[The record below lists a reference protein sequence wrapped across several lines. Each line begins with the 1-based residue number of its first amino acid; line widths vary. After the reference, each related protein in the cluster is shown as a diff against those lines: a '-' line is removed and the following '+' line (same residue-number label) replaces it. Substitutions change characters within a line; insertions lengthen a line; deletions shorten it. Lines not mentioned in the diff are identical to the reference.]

1 MADVVPPIHVPE
13 HEATACSAMAT
24 FTRWCQQ
31 QTGAELADYGAL
43 HAFSVRDF
51 RRFWALLLRWSGLP
65 TEGSAEPVCVGDAV
79 EQATFFPEL
88 RLSYAEC
95 LLGAG
100 APEADSRVALT
111 ACCEDG
117 SVTHLTRAELRDQ
130 VLRAAAGLRALGV
143 RAGDHVVAI
152 ARNTAESVVACL
164 ACVGLGAT
172 WSSTSPDQ
180 GTESVLRRFQQL
192 DPTLLLAHTSY
203 PYQSL
208 RRALGERIQ
217 RVLKRLPTVRGVV
230 WLDEQPQPPEDL
242 PVPGVSLAELLTSPA
257 LSPQTAWPRLPFNH
271 PLFILFSSGTTG
283 PPKCIVHT
291 AGGTLLQH
299 VKEHRLHSG
308 LGSDD
313 TLYFHTSC
321 GWMMWNWQLSAL
333 ASGTRVVLYDGSPTY
348 PEPDALWR
356 LVAEQGVTVF
366 GTSPPYLQY
375 CADAGIEPS
384 ERVDL
389 ARLRAMQSTGSILF
403 DRQFVWVR
411 DHVGALPVQS
421 ISGGTDI
428 IGCFV
433 LGNPDL
439 PVWSGECQCLGLGM
453 DVRAWRTDPS
463 DTGSPS
469 GALTELGAPG
479 RGELVCATPFP
490 SRPLGLHGDT
500 DGSRFHAAYF
510 ADHPGL
516 WTHGDTIEITERHGV
531 RMLGRSDGVLNLRGV
546 RVGPAEIYQVLQG
559 VDEVAECM
567 AVEQPDPRSPGG
579 SRLALLVVLRQ
590 GEELDR
596 PLTLRIK
603 RRLRDEAS
611 PVHVPAVIAAVSE
624 LPTTFSGKRSEV
636 AARAALA
643 GRPVA
648 NAAALRNP
656 GCLDELRGHPAL
668 GLR

>member
-1 MADVVPPIHVPE
+1 M
-13 HEATACSAMAT
+13 
-24 FTRWCQQ
+24 
-31 QTGAELADYGAL
+31 
-43 HAFSVRDF
+43 
-51 RRFWALLLRWSGLP
+51 
-65 TEGSAEPVCVGDAV
+65 
-79 EQATFFPEL
+79 
-88 RLSYAEC
+88 
-95 LLGAG
+95 
-100 APEADSRVALT
+100 
-111 ACCEDG
+111 
-117 SVTHLTRAELRDQ
+117 
-130 VLRAAAGLRALGV
+130 
-143 RAGDHVVAI
+143 
-152 ARNTAESVVACL
+152 
-164 ACVGLGAT
+164 
-172 WSSTSPDQ
+172 
-180 GTESVLRRFQQL
+180 
-192 DPTLLLAHTSY
+192 
-203 PYQSL
+203 
-208 RRALGERIQ
+208 
-217 RVLKRLPTVRGVV
+217 
-230 WLDEQPQPPEDL
+230 
-242 PVPGVSLAELLTSPA
+242 
-257 LSPQTAWPRLPFNH
+257 
-271 PLFILFSSGTTG
+271 
-283 PPKCIVHT
+283 
-291 AGGTLLQH
+291 
-299 VKEHRLHSG
+299 
-308 LGSDD
+308 
-313 TLYFHTSC
+313 
-321 GWMMWNWQLSAL
+321 
-333 ASGTRVVLYDGSPTY
+333 
-348 PEPDALWR
+348 
-356 LVAEQGVTVF
+356 TVF